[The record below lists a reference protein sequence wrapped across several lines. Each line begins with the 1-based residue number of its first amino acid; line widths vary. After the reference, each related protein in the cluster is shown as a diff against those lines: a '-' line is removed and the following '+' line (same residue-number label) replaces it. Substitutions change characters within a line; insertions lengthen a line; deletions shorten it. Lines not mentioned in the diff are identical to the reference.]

1 MTDPSFTLSYFT
13 FPGWLNTVQ
22 QLLDS
27 ASSSENPPATPH
39 HFLRNVTAQ
48 WFVSNPSV
56 QLHYWVLKQSLLP
69 SDNFLSDIWPIIQP
83 NINSDVKLYLLRGHT
98 NIGAKYCYF
107 CHRSCAARS
116 LLSIELLGPIHR
128 PTVSICAR
136 ITTYSSTT
144 LQLPTTGID
153 PLAHYLSTPLL
164 MNPPSPTTTPP
175 PSDTP
180 SGLLFTNSGPSYES
194 FTPTSNTYT
203 TTVAG
208 PVPRFLSVPI
218 FRPSVPSPPAPQ
230 LPFCCSPVSPCNLCP
245 NTSNPEIRLV
255 SDVSHNTPTNPTLFA
270 SSTSSSPDNLP
281 LDLSCTSAAAS
292 PLSISNIYSSSASTA
307 LQRLSSAISPLQP
320 PAAFCIPTSPVSTKV
335 SSPSTSP
342 VPVITSTYSF
352 LVPPTPH
359 RFLPALPQLHP
370 RPRLPP
376 QPLLS
381 HLLDTPP
388 APGTSGSTAFNSSA
402 FSSLSQ
408 ASAIPYTT
416 PVPTSSAPGPER
428 TPTIPPP
435 RVPLHAFTRDTY
447 LRYLPPHQVH
457 ALEQA
462 YRVSPYLPSY
472 RAEYLETAIGLS
484 SFRIKHWFTK
494 RRRRIQLACPCM
506 HCSGTATTFL

>member
-1 MTDPSFTLSYFT
+1 MKRSSKRTQNLPPEFSGAELPVTRRPRRIQEPDLDVIIEPVASAASAPCDLINFTSDLPPT
-13 FPGWLNTVQ
+13 
-22 QLLDS
+22 
-27 ASSSENPPATPH
+27 SSDTTP
-39 HFLRNVTAQ
+39 Q
-48 WFVSNPSV
+48 
-56 QLHYWVLKQSLLP
+56 KQ
-69 SDNFLSDIWPIIQP
+69 
-83 NINSDVKLYLLRGHT
+83 T
-98 NIGAKYCYF
+98 
-107 CHRSCAARS
+107 
-116 LLSIELLGPIHR
+116 
-128 PTVSICAR
+128 TVSPVA
-136 ITTYSSTT
+136 
-144 LQLPTTGID
+144 
-153 PLAHYLSTPLL
+153 AFSTPLL
-164 MNPPSPTTTPP
+164 FPDSPLIPVISHSAP
-175 PSDTP
+175 IP
-180 SGLLFTNSGPSYES
+180 GPSRPFQYSPDIVLPQLPDSPEPHTRSHTAQVAQVLSNNYFPNLDYES
-194 FTPTSNTYT
+194 DDSDCAFTPRKPGIFDSHRLKLAVLDALVKAKKIVTPKRLQKSPVTPYSPYLPVGPADAAINKRAAFQVPANTPTSSTQGNINKNLELDFETLLSPCGASLVTDTSSHT
-203 TTVAG
+203 TTTIATT
-208 PVPRFLSVPI
+208 PVPSAPPLS
-218 FRPSVPSPPAPQ
+218 SSNPSPA
-230 LPFCCSPVSPCNLCP
+230 LS
-245 NTSNPEIRLV
+245 
-255 SDVSHNTPTNPTLFA
+255 
-270 SSTSSSPDNLP
+270 SSTF
-281 LDLSCTSAAAS
+281 
-292 PLSISNIYSSSASTA
+292 
-307 LQRLSSAISPLQP
+307 LSSAISPLQP

-494 RRRRIQLACPCM
+494 RRRRIQLACPCL